1 MDFFF
6 DLFSP
11 PYGLVALFGLSFLAS
26 TVIPLGS
33 EWLLVML
40 LLQGYPVLTTVTV
53 ATLGNTLGAC
63 TTYLIGVLGSGF
75 LTHRILRLSEPELDR
90 SRIIYQRFG
99 VWSLLF
105 TWIPVIGDPLCLLAG
120 AMRSPLPLFLILV
133 PIGKACRYAVLALVT
148 QLGMP

>member
-1 MDFFF
+1 MDVSA
-6 DLFSP
+6 LFSP
-11 PYGLVALFGLSFLAS
+11 PFGLASLFGLSFLAS

-40 LLQGYPVLTTVTV
+40 LLQGHSAIAAVTV

-63 TTYLIGVLGSGF
+63 TTYLIGSLGSG
-75 LTHRILRLSEPELDR
+75 LLSRRILRLSEAELAR
-90 SRIIYQRFG
+90 SKRIYQRFG

-120 AMRSPLPLFLILV
+120 AMRTSLPLFLVLV
-133 PIGKACRYAVLALVT
+133 PIGKACRYAVLALIT
-148 QLGMP
+148 RQGMP

>member
-1 MDFFF
+1 
-6 DLFSP
+6 LS
-11 PYGLVALFGLSFLAS
+11 LFGLSFLAS

-40 LLQGYPVLTTVTV
+40 LLQGHPAITAVTV

-63 TTYLIGVLGSGF
+63 TTYLIGVFGSRF
-75 LTHRILRLSEPELDR
+75 LTRRVLRLSESELDR
-90 SRIIYQRFG
+90 SRRIYQRLG

-120 AMRSPLPLFLILV
+120 AMRTSMPLFLVLV
-133 PIGKACRYAVLALVT
+133 PIGKACRYAVLALIT
-148 QLGMP
+148 QQGMS

>member
-1 MDFFF
+1 MDFPA
-6 DLFSP
+6 LFSP
-11 PYGLVALFGLSFLAS
+11 PFGLASLFGLSFLAS

-40 LLQGYPVLTTVTV
+40 LLQGHPAIAAVTV

-63 TTYLIGVLGSGF
+63 TTYLIGALGSGF
-75 LTHRILRLSEPELDR
+75 LTHRILRLSEPELER
-90 SRIIYQRFG
+90 SRRIYQRFG

-120 AMRSPLPLFLILV
+120 AMRSSLPLFLVLV
-133 PIGKACRYAVLALVT
+133 PIGKACRYAVLALIT
-148 QLGMP
+148 RQGMP